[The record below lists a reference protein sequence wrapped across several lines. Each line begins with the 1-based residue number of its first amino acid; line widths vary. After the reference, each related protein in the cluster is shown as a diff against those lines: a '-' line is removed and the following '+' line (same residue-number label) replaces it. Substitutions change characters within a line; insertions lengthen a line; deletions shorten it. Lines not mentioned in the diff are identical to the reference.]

1 MVPARDTA
9 YRLAGKHVNSSA
21 LITAPGCVK
30 PIVVPDVLTDVSWLV
45 PVVLLVLVTVRVK
58 HTLADACTVVSRA
71 DALPVVSMTVTRIAW
86 VGVVALSVVWMLLVH
101 VKPTAV

>member
-1 MVPARDTA
+1 MVPVRDTA
-9 YRLAGKHVNSSA
+9 YRLAGRHVNSSA

-30 PIVVPDVLTDVSWLV
+30 PTVVLDVLTDVNWLV
-45 PVVLLVLVTVRVK
+45 PVVLLVLATVRVK

-101 VKPTAV
+101 VKLTAV